1 MPFTICRTQS
11 NNVQIIKIVPSSG
24 SVDTSHRTVTK
35 VTLGSQTDGSGKRR
49 RHSVMSRPL
58 TEDKSLHLEN
68 EQKLTEM
75 KTTILRLME
84 TKDSAV
90 QENTTLR
97 RCKSNLEK
105 LKQENTRLRTK
116 IENLNSKK
124 MDKRHFLEDNRRQ
137 SPDGTE
143 ASGGLTEENL
153 ASKVSYNNTQ
163 CDLHSQMAIEG

>member
-1 MPFTICRTQS
+1 
-11 NNVQIIKIVPSSG
+11 
-24 SVDTSHRTVTK
+24 
-35 VTLGSQTDGSGKRR
+35 
-49 RHSVMSRPL
+49 MSRPL
-58 TEDKSLHLEN
+58 TEDKSLHLQN

-124 MDKRHFLEDNRRQ
+124 MDNRHFLEDNRRQ

-143 ASGGLTEENL
+143 ASGGLAEENL
-153 ASKVSYNNTQ
+153 ASKVS
-163 CDLHSQMAIEG
+163 